1 MQCYSKII
9 SFLFTARDCI
19 PLSACR
25 PREVIICFQP
35 FDDSKLNKSIP
46 WNHLEFHFSSFLL
59 DQLNSRAILKFFQR
73 FERIISELPISFK
86 VPCALFSS
94 KKKVGFINF
103 QRLSEVKL
111 LDLFILLP
119 LDQKVKKE
127 FNNEL
132 IFTKASQIEM
142 KNDLNLLNNLIC
154 WIVSKKDS
162 FKLSVTRPWLTYA

>member
-1 MQCYSKII
+1 MLY
-9 SFLFTARDCI
+9 
-19 PLSACR
+19 
-25 PREVIICFQP
+25 
-35 FDDSKLNKSIP
+35 
-46 WNHLEFHFSSFLL
+46 FH
-59 DQLNSRAILKFFQR
+59 Q
-73 FERIISELPISFK
+73 
-86 VPCALFSS
+86 

-142 KNDLNLLNNLIC
+142 KNDLNLLKPGGL
-154 WIVSKKDS
+154 WSMGSHRVGHD
-162 FKLSVTRPWLTYA
+162 

>member
-1 MQCYSKII
+1 MLY
-9 SFLFTARDCI
+9 F
-19 PLSACR
+19 
-25 PREVIICFQP
+25 
-35 FDDSKLNKSIP
+35 
-46 WNHLEFHFSSFLL
+46 HL
-59 DQLNSRAILKFFQR
+59 
-73 FERIISELPISFK
+73 
-86 VPCALFSS
+86 

-119 LDQKVKKE
+119 LDQKVKKIL
-127 FNNEL
+127 NNEL

>member
-1 MQCYSKII
+1 M
-9 SFLFTARDCI
+9 
-19 PLSACR
+19 
-25 PREVIICFQP
+25 
-35 FDDSKLNKSIP
+35 
-46 WNHLEFHFSSFLL
+46 
-59 DQLNSRAILKFFQR
+59 
-73 FERIISELPISFK
+73 
-86 VPCALFSS
+86 
-94 KKKVGFINF
+94 GFINF

-119 LDQKVKKE
+119 LDQKVKKIL
-127 FNNEL
+127 NNEL

>member
-1 MQCYSKII
+1 M
-9 SFLFTARDCI
+9 
-19 PLSACR
+19 
-25 PREVIICFQP
+25 
-35 FDDSKLNKSIP
+35 
-46 WNHLEFHFSSFLL
+46 
-59 DQLNSRAILKFFQR
+59 
-73 FERIISELPISFK
+73 
-86 VPCALFSS
+86 
-94 KKKVGFINF
+94 GFINF

-119 LDQKVKKE
+119 LDQKVKNE

>member
-1 MQCYSKII
+1 M
-9 SFLFTARDCI
+9 
-19 PLSACR
+19 
-25 PREVIICFQP
+25 
-35 FDDSKLNKSIP
+35 
-46 WNHLEFHFSSFLL
+46 
-59 DQLNSRAILKFFQR
+59 
-73 FERIISELPISFK
+73 
-86 VPCALFSS
+86 
-94 KKKVGFINF
+94 GFINF

>member
-1 MQCYSKII
+1 MLY
-9 SFLFTARDCI
+9 
-19 PLSACR
+19 
-25 PREVIICFQP
+25 
-35 FDDSKLNKSIP
+35 
-46 WNHLEFHFSSFLL
+46 FH
-59 DQLNSRAILKFFQR
+59 Q
-73 FERIISELPISFK
+73 
-86 VPCALFSS
+86 

>member
-1 MQCYSKII
+1 M
-9 SFLFTARDCI
+9 
-19 PLSACR
+19 
-25 PREVIICFQP
+25 
-35 FDDSKLNKSIP
+35 
-46 WNHLEFHFSSFLL
+46 
-59 DQLNSRAILKFFQR
+59 
-73 FERIISELPISFK
+73 
-86 VPCALFSS
+86 PCALFSL

-119 LDQKVKKE
+119 LDQKVKKIL
-127 FNNEL
+127 NNEL

>member
-1 MQCYSKII
+1 MLY
-9 SFLFTARDCI
+9 
-19 PLSACR
+19 
-25 PREVIICFQP
+25 
-35 FDDSKLNKSIP
+35 
-46 WNHLEFHFSSFLL
+46 FH
-59 DQLNSRAILKFFQR
+59 Q
-73 FERIISELPISFK
+73 
-86 VPCALFSS
+86 
-94 KKKVGFINF
+94 KKKVGFLNF

>member
-1 MQCYSKII
+1 
-9 SFLFTARDCI
+9 
-19 PLSACR
+19 
-25 PREVIICFQP
+25 
-35 FDDSKLNKSIP
+35 
-46 WNHLEFHFSSFLL
+46 
-59 DQLNSRAILKFFQR
+59 
-73 FERIISELPISFK
+73 
-86 VPCALFSS
+86 
-94 KKKVGFINF
+94 VGFINF

>member
-1 MQCYSKII
+1 MLY
-9 SFLFTARDCI
+9 
-19 PLSACR
+19 
-25 PREVIICFQP
+25 
-35 FDDSKLNKSIP
+35 
-46 WNHLEFHFSSFLL
+46 FH
-59 DQLNSRAILKFFQR
+59 QK
-73 FERIISELPISFK
+73 
-86 VPCALFSS
+86 

-162 FKLSVTRPWLTYA
+162 FKLSVTRPWLTYT

>member
-25 PREVIICFQP
+25 PRKVIRCFQL
-35 FDDSKLNKSIP
+35 FDDSKLNKSIL
-46 WNHLEFHFSSFLL
+46 WNHVEFHFSSFLL
-59 DQLNSRAILKFFQR
+59 DQLDSRAILKFFQR
-73 FERIISELPISFK
+73 FERIISELHISFK

-94 KKKVGFINF
+94 KKKKVGFINF

-119 LDQKVKKE
+119 LDQKVKNN

-132 IFTKASQIEM
+132 IFTKVSQIEM
-142 KNDLNLLNNLIC
+142 K
-154 WIVSKKDS
+154 KKS
-162 FKLSVTRPWLTYA
+162 EFAE